1 MLRFHMQKFISYNSI
16 FESILFAKY
25 SYHRQSNQ
33 FRAEFIES
41 DEENSITYPNKSG
54 IKKKNN
60 NNKIKLKKKP
70 AISIRNEIIEL
81 RVRIKLKK
89 KKKRERKLTLRLSNR
104 IKNGY

>member
-1 MLRFHMQKFISYNSI
+1 MLRFHVQKFISYNSI

-41 DEENSITYPNKSG
+41 DGENSITYPNKSG

-60 NNKIKLKKKP
+60 NNKIKLKKKNLQYP
-70 AISIRNEIIEL
+70 STTKLLSYEFEL
-81 RVRIKLKK
+81 
-89 KKKRERKLTLRLSNR
+89 N
-104 IKNGY
+104 